1 LWCLKFVFSKCRQ
14 SGARRKKEVPQHA
27 IDVVIEV
34 IPLEKYG
41 VEEVK

>member
-1 LWCLKFVFSKCRQ
+1 MFVDMHSILN
-14 SGARRKKEVPQHA
+14 RKKEVQEHA
-27 IDVVIEV
+27 IDVVIEA